1 MPKRVIFSDLHFGDP
16 QCSLRWEVV
25 TKGLR
30 NFLRGLGP
38 VDELI
43 LAGDILDANIS
54 SLTTAIE
61 GVKGSG
67 TWPKQMGFR
76 QWLAFLFAAPEFN
89 VNRIVYLPGNHDYII
104 WNILS
109 TDQAFV
115 QPISQGKVPTGL
127 PLMNG
132 VFPAP
137 FIRGVAPKEWR
148 DRFVVVYPNY
158 EFTLSGQQI
167 LVTHGHYLDD
177 KQTLF
182 KDLDKLIRKAG
193 GDEAKAVRNF
203 FIGTAQYQ
211 AVANAISYLKGSRT
225 LVEKVYKALDGFWSM
240 FGKLRNQPIDADML
254 TAIDFYL
261 RYVAKKQPDVFIF
274 GHTHEAG
281 HTFTKAAVKGSRKV
295 EVWNDG
301 SFLEVADQNLAGTF
315 LLVEDGG
322 SKAKITLY
330 EVNLE
335 GQVGEKRI

>member
-1 MPKRVIFSDLHFGDP
+1 MAKRLIFSDLHFGDP
-16 QCSLRWEVV
+16 QCSLRREAV
-25 TKGLR
+25 TTCLR
-30 NFLRGLGP
+30 DFLRSLGP

-61 GVKGSG
+61 GVKGSK
-67 TWPKQMGFR
+67 TWPKQIGFR
-76 QWLAFLFAAPEFN
+76 QWLSFLFADAGFI

-109 TDQAFV
+109 TDRAFV

-127 PLMNG
+127 PLIRG
-132 VFPAP
+132 EFSKA

-148 DRFVVVYPNY
+148 DRFMVYYPDY
-158 EFTLSGQQI
+158 EFSLSGRQI

-177 KQTLF
+177 KQTLL
-182 KDLDKLIRKAG
+182 KDLDKLIRRAG
-193 GDEAKAVRNF
+193 GDEAKAVRKF

-240 FGKLRNQPIDADML
+240 FGKLRNQPIDEEML
-254 TAIDFYL
+254 TAIDLYL
-261 RYVAKKQPDVFIF
+261 RHFAKKQPDVFIF

-281 HTFTKAAVKGSRKV
+281 HTFTHPSDKDGRKV

-301 SFLEVADQNLAGTF
+301 SFLEAVDRNLAGTF
-315 LLVEDGG
+315 LLAEDNG
-322 SKAKITLY
+322 SGKITLF
-330 EVNLE
+330 EVNLD
-335 GQVGEKRI
+335 GRIQTQ

>member
-1 MPKRVIFSDLHFGDP
+1 MAKRLIFSDLHFGDP
-16 QCSLRWEVV
+16 QCSLRREAV
-25 TKGLR
+25 TTGFR
-30 NFLRGLGP
+30 DFLRGLGP

-61 GVKGSG
+61 GVKGKG

-76 QWLAFLFAAPEFN
+76 QWLAFMFADAGFN

-132 VFPAP
+132 VFPGA

-148 DRFVVVYPNY
+148 DRFVVVYPDY

-182 KDLDKLIRKAG
+182 KDLDKLIRKEG
-193 GDEAKAVRNF
+193 GDEAKAVRKF
-203 FIGTAQYQ
+203 FISTAQYQ

-225 LVEKVYKALDGFWSM
+225 LVEKVYKTLDGFWSM
-240 FGKLRNQPIDADML
+240 FGKLRNQPIDDEML
-254 TAIDFYL
+254 TAIDLYL
-261 RYVAKKQPDVFIF
+261 RYFAKKQPDVFIF

-281 HTFTKAAVKGSRKV
+281 HTFIKASGKGSRKV

-301 SFLEVADQNLAGTF
+301 GFLEVVDRNLAGTF
-315 LLVEDGG
+315 LLAEDDGARG
-322 SKAKITLY
+322 KITLY
-330 EVNLE
+330 EVTLD
-335 GQVGEKRI
+335 GQIREKKS

>member
-1 MPKRVIFSDLHFGDP
+1 MAKKLIFSDMHFGDP
-16 QCSLRWEVV
+16 QCSLRREPV

-30 NFLRGLGP
+30 EFLRGLSP

-67 TWPKQMGFR
+67 TWPKQIGFR
-76 QWLAFLFAAPEFN
+76 QWLAFMFADAGFN

-115 QPISQGKVPTGL
+115 QPVSQGKIPTGL
-127 PLMNG
+127 PMMSG
-132 VFPAP
+132 VFPTA

-148 DRFVVVYPNY
+148 DRFVVVYPDY
-158 EFTLSGQQI
+158 EFTLSGRQI

-182 KDLDKLIRKAG
+182 KELDELIRKEG
-193 GDEAKAVRNF
+193 GDEAKAIRKF
-203 FIGTAQYQ
+203 FIGTAEYQ
-211 AVANAISYLKGSRT
+211 AVANAISYLKESRT
-225 LVEKVYKALDGFWSM
+225 LVEKVYKALDGFLSM
-240 FGKLRNQPIDADML
+240 FGKLRNQPIDDEML
-254 TAIDFYL
+254 TAIDMYL
-261 RYVAKKQPDVFIF
+261 RYFAKKRPDVFIF

-281 HTFTKAAVKGSRKV
+281 RAFTKASGKGSMMV

-301 SFLEVADQNLAGTF
+301 GFLEYVDQNLAGTF
-315 LLVEDGG
+315 LLAEDDGA
-322 SKAKITLY
+322 KAQIALY
-330 EVNLE
+330 EVNLD
-335 GQVGEKRI
+335 GQVQVKRS

>member
-1 MPKRVIFSDLHFGDP
+1 MAKRLIFSDMHFGDP
-16 QCSLRWEVV
+16 QCSLRREAV
-25 TKGLR
+25 TTGLR
-30 NFLRGLGP
+30 DFLRGLGP

-61 GVKGSG
+61 GVKGSE

-76 QWLAFLFAAPEFN
+76 RWLAFLFADAGFT

-109 TDQAFV
+109 TNQAFV

-127 PLMNG
+127 PLMSYS
-132 VFPAP
+132 FEAP

-148 DRFVVVYPNY
+148 DRFVVIYPDY
-158 EFTLSGQQI
+158 EFPLSGRQI

-182 KDLDKLIRKAG
+182 KDLDKLIRQAG
-193 GDEAKAVRNF
+193 GDEAKAVRKF
-203 FIGTAQYQ
+203 FIGTAEYQ

-240 FGKLRNQPIDADML
+240 FGKLRNQPIDEEMV
-254 TAIDFYL
+254 TAIDLYL
-261 RYVAKKQPDVFIF
+261 RHFAKKQPDVFIF
-274 GHTHEAG
+274 GHTHQAG
-281 HTFTKAAVKGSRKV
+281 HTFTKPTDKDSRKV
-295 EVWNDG
+295 EIWNDG
-301 SFLEVADQNLAGTF
+301 CFLEDKQKNLAGSF
-315 LLVEDGG
+315 LLTDDAV
-322 SKAKITLY
+322 AKGQIILF
-330 EVNLE
+330 EVDLKGKVHKKNL
-335 GQVGEKRI
+335 

>member
-1 MPKRVIFSDLHFGDP
+1 MAKRLIFSDLHFGDP
-16 QCSLRWEVV
+16 QCSLRREAV
-25 TKGLR
+25 TTGLR
-30 NFLRGLGP
+30 DFLRGLGP
-38 VDELI
+38 VEELI

-76 QWLAFLFAAPEFN
+76 QWLAFLFADAGFT

-127 PLMNG
+127 PLMSG

-137 FIRGVAPKEWR
+137 FIRGVAPKERR
-148 DRFVVVYPNY
+148 DLFVVVYPDY
-158 EFTLSGQQI
+158 EFILSGRQI
-167 LVTHGHYLDD
+167 FVTHGHYLDD

-182 KDLDKLIRKAG
+182 KDLAEMVRKEG
-193 GDEAKAVRNF
+193 GDEAKAVRKF
-203 FIGTAQYQ
+203 FISTAQYQ

-240 FGKLRNQPIDADML
+240 FGKLRNQPIDDEML
-254 TAIDFYL
+254 SAIDLYL
-261 RYVAKKQPDVFIF
+261 RHFAKKQPDVFIF

-281 HTFTKAAVKGSRKV
+281 HTFTNPSDKDGRKV
-295 EVWNDG
+295 EVWNNG
-301 SFLEVADQNLAGTF
+301 GFLEVVDLNLAGTF
-315 LLVEDGG
+315 LLAEDDGARG
-322 SKAKITLY
+322 KITLY
-330 EVNLE
+330 EVTLD
-335 GQVGEKRI
+335 GQIREKKS